1 MIGLRWVSLN
11 ILEAISLPVPTIRP
25 ALTIKL
31 EDGGSGRRWWFVVTE
46 LILRPRC
53 EIIKTRFDRIKRQPS
68 PLAIRDSPFEIQR
81 ARWKVKEHYP
91 SSRRWRNVSS
101 RKKKRKKKK
110 KEKSWMNATRD
121 IAIWLCSKKGKKKKK
136 KNHRGHARLFARW
149 GSRIIRVWSVWYK
162 VVKTGWRRKGSSSRS
177 HWLGIL
183 IKNNQYC
190 NINKC
195 PSLLY
200 QLPVPTST
208 AAAFSS
214 FLPSKSIRPARHI
227 VELQKTF
234 LNAPR
239 HPPTQHGSCQCDTNR
254 VFVCPSSFRYY
265 AAWIDDENGE
275 GTKL

>member
-1 MIGLRWVSLN
+1 
-11 ILEAISLPVPTIRP
+11 
-25 ALTIKL
+25 
-31 EDGGSGRRWWFVVTE
+31 
-46 LILRPRC
+46 
-53 EIIKTRFDRIKRQPS
+53 
-68 PLAIRDSPFEIQR
+68 
-81 ARWKVKEHYP
+81 
-91 SSRRWRNVSS
+91 
-101 RKKKRKKKK
+101 
-110 KEKSWMNATRD
+110 MNATRD

-239 HPPTQHGSCQCDTNR
+239 HPPTQHLPMRHESRICLPIVLSVLRCVNWWREWRRNEIVRRIQISNCFISILVLRETSISIPIFR
-254 VFVCPSSFRYY
+254 EKKIMSS
-265 AAWIDDENGE
+265 
-275 GTKL
+275 K

>member
-1 MIGLRWVSLN
+1 
-11 ILEAISLPVPTIRP
+11 
-25 ALTIKL
+25 
-31 EDGGSGRRWWFVVTE
+31 
-46 LILRPRC
+46 
-53 EIIKTRFDRIKRQPS
+53 
-68 PLAIRDSPFEIQR
+68 
-81 ARWKVKEHYP
+81 
-91 SSRRWRNVSS
+91 
-101 RKKKRKKKK
+101 
-110 KEKSWMNATRD
+110 MNATRD

-254 VFVCPSSFRYY
+254 VFVCPSYFRYY

-275 GTKL
+275 GRKL